1 MSFVSRGLRAANKG
15 QNKSAVVSVLQKD
28 KNVPRNSRLS
38 KTFSGLISVES
49 DQYL

>member
-1 MSFVSRGLRAANKG
+1 MLEWVLFQEVSELQIKG
-15 QNKSAVVSVLQKD
+15 KIKVQLCQ
-28 KNVPRNSRLS
+28 NVPRNSRLS